1 MRCVAPHSLSLSA
14 IVEESAAEAA
24 RAHSNQF
31 VQFDAPI
38 ALPDDSGQFVLL
50 RCNLILLLRCET
62 ESCLPKRGIIEEK
75 KSRKKKQKQQQLVP
89 F

>member
-1 MRCVAPHSLSLSA
+1 MCGPPLSLSLRHCGGVRCGGSA
-14 IVEESAAEAA
+14 RA

-75 KSRKKKQKQQQLVP
+75 KSRKKNNSSNN
-89 F
+89 